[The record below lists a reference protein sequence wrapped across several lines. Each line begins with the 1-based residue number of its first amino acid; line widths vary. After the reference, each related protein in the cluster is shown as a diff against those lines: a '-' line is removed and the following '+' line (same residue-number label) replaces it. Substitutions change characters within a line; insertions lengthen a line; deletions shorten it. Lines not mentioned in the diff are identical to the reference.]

1 MAPLTQCLVLTT
13 LAAVAAF
20 SPAGTVTQRP
30 AAAPS
35 STAVF
40 ENFGLDFAED
50 MSETTAAQL
59 LGEDRY
65 KQWVA
70 TTSDNSFLNRQVSGT
85 LGCMTYT

>member
-13 LAAVAAF
+13 LATAAAF
-20 SPAGTVTQRP
+20 SPAGTISQRS
-30 AAAPS
+30 AAIPS

-50 MSETTAAQL
+50 QTENSDIRL

-70 TTSDNSFLNRQVSGT
+70 TTTDNSFLNRQVRQVFA
-85 LGCMTYT
+85 